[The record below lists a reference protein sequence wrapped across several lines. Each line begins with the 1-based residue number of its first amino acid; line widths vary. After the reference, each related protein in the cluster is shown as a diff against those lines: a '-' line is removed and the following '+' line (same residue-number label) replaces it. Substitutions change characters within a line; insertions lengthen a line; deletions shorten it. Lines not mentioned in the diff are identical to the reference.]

1 MNSYPDAIKTLIDQ
15 LSSLPGLG
23 PKTAERIVF
32 YLLKQGNGTINNLV
46 DSLGQLSQNVTICKN
61 CHNVATHSP
70 CQICSDPKRDK
81 TTVCVVAYPQ
91 DVLVIE
97 KTGDYHGLYHVL
109 GGTINPV
116 EGITPEQLKIGELT
130 SRIQKQTPKIS
141 EVIVATNPD
150 LEGESTAM
158 YLSRLLKPLKIKVTR
173 LAKGLPMGSDLE
185 YADEITVSSA
195 IKGRQVM

>member
-1 MNSYPDAIKTLIDQ
+1 MNSYPDAIKTLIDE

-32 YLLKQGNGTINNLV
+32 YLLKQGNGTINNLTE
-46 DSLGQLSQNVTICKN
+46 SLAVLSKSVTICKY
-61 CHNVATHSP
+61 CHNVSTYSP
-70 CQICSDPKRDK
+70 CQICSDTKRDK

-97 KTGDYHGLYHVL
+97 KTGDYRGLYHVL

-130 SRIQKQTPKIS
+130 SRIQKQIPKIS
-141 EVIVATNPD
+141 EVIIATNPD

-158 YLSRLLKPLKIKVTR
+158 YLSRLIKPLNIKVTR

-185 YADEITVSSA
+185 YADEITVSNA